1 MQKGVTMGIRE
12 ILGRELLFFDGAM
25 GTMLQAAGLAPGE
38 VPDIWSITHPEEVR
52 DIHAQYLAAGCN
64 IILTNTFGNYVT
76 KLPGTEYTPE
86 QVARAAVERAKEAV
100 AADTGTQKKYVAF
113 DVGPTGK
120 LLKPLGDLGFEEA
133 VSLFAQSIKAGAE
146 AGADLVLIETMS
158 DTYELKA
165 AVLAA
170 KESCDLPVLATVALD
185 INGKLLT
192 GGDIHSVV
200 ALLEGLRVDALGLN
214 CGLGPEQMLP
224 FLEELNKISSL
235 PIIVNPNA
243 GLPREENG
251 TTVFDVGPDEFA
263 ELMAQAAE
271 GGAHLL
277 GGCCGTT
284 PAHIRALVNRC
295 RDIKPFPVTKKE
307 HTVVSSY
314 SRAVY
319 FKKRTVLIG
328 ERINPTGKARLKQA
342 LREGDMDYVLR
353 EGLSQQSAG
362 ADILDVNAGLPDI
375 DEVEMLARMTTEL
388 QSVTSLPLQLDTA
401 DPDALPLSMRLY
413 NGKPMVNSVNGKEES
428 MRAVFPLVKKYGG
441 LVVALTLDE
450 NGIPETAEGRVEIA
464 RRIIENAA
472 SYGIEKKDI
481 IVDTLTMTVSAGGDN
496 GSITLEAL
504 ARVKQELGVKTSLG
518 VSNVSFGLPRRDLLN
533 ANFFALAMG
542 AGLDAAIL
550 NPLLPSMMDAYRS
563 VQALLGNDA
572 QCETYIQEYAGQSSP
587 PPSNAHAASP
597 APGAVPAPQGELTLE
612 QAVRQGL
619 KQQASLLALAEV
631 QKQPPL
637 AVIDQSLVP
646 ALNDVGQAFEKGTM
660 FLPQLLMSAEAA
672 KAAFELLRSHM
683 GTAANE
689 NLGCVV
695 LATVHGDVHDIG
707 KNIVKALLENYRFQV
722 VDLGKDVPPETVVEA
737 ALSHQTRLIGLSA
750 LMTTTVASMEKTI
763 RMLREQAPHCR
774 IMVGGAVLTADYA
787 RNIGA
792 DFYGRDAMASVR
804 YAQEIYTK
812 E

>member
-1 MQKGVTMGIRE
+1 MGIRDL
-12 ILGRELLFFDGAM
+12 LGKELLFFDGAM
-25 GTMLQAAGLAPGE
+25 GTMLQSAGLEPGE
-38 VPDIWSITHPEEVR
+38 IPDLWSITHPDAVR

-64 IILTNTFGNYVT
+64 IILTNTFGNNAK
-76 KLPGTEYTPE
+76 KLAGTGFTPE
-86 QVARAAVERAKEAV
+86 DVAYAAVARAKEAV
-100 AADTGTQKKYVAF
+100 AADAGSQKQYVAL

-120 LLKPLGDLGFEEA
+120 LLKPLGDLSFEDA
-133 VSLFAQSIKAGAE
+133 VSLFAQSIRAGAE

-170 KESCDLPVLATVALD
+170 KESCNLPVLATVALD
-185 INGKLLT
+185 LNGKLLT

-214 CGLGPEQMLP
+214 CGLGPVQMLP
-224 FLEELNKISSL
+224 ILKELSEISSL
-235 PIIVNPNA
+235 PLILNPNA

-251 TTVFDVGPDEFA
+251 VTVFDVGPEEFA
-263 ELMAQAAE
+263 ELMAAAAS

-284 PAHIRALVNRC
+284 PAHMKALVARC
-295 RDIKPFPVTKKE
+295 RHIIPLPVIKKA

-319 FKKRTVLIG
+319 FTERTVLIG

-342 LREGDMDYVLR
+342 LREEDMDYILR
-353 EGLSQQSAG
+353 EGLSQQDAG

-375 DEVEMLARMTTEL
+375 DEPAMLAKMATEL
-388 QSVTSLPLQLDTA
+388 QSITNLPLQLDTA
-401 DPDALPLSMRLY
+401 DPKALPLAMRIY

-428 MRAVFPLVKKYGG
+428 MRAVFPLVAEYGG

-450 NGIPETAEGRVEIA
+450 AGIPETAQGRVDIA
-464 RRIIENAA
+464 QRIIETAA
-472 SYGIEKKDI
+472 TYGIDKKDI

-496 GSITLEAL
+496 AKITLETL
-504 ARVKQELGVKTSLG
+504 SRVKRELGVKTSLG

-533 ANFFALAMG
+533 ANFFTLAMG
-542 AGLDAAIL
+542 VGLDAAIL

-563 VQALLGNDA
+563 VQALFGNDK
-572 QCETYIQEYAGQSSP
+572 QCEAFIAQYAGQTSP
-587 PPSNAHAASP
+587 PPSSPVSPPPSGNAP
-597 APGAVPAPQGELTLE
+597 PPAPQGDMTLE
-612 QAVRQGL
+612 QAVKQGL
-619 KQQASLLALAEV
+619 KQQAGLLAQAAV
-631 QKQPPL
+631 QTSAPL
-637 AVIDQSLVP
+637 AVIDASLVP
-646 ALNDVGQAFEKGTM
+646 ALNYVGLAFEKGTM

-672 KAAFELLRSHM
+672 KAAFEVLRAHM
-683 GTAANE
+683 GADAGKS
-689 NLGCVV
+689 LGCVV

-722 VDLGKDVPPETVVEA
+722 VDLGKDVPPETVVKA
-737 ALSHQTRLIGLSA
+737 ALSHHTRLIGLSA
-750 LMTTTVASMEKTI
+750 LMTTTVASMANTI
-763 RMLREQAPHCR
+763 AMLKEAAPHCR

-787 RNIGA
+787 KKIGA

-804 YAQEIYTK
+804 YAQEIYAAGS
-812 E
+812 

>member
-1 MQKGVTMGIRE
+1 MGIRDV
-12 ILGRELLFFDGAM
+12 LGKELLFFDGAM
-25 GTMLQAAGLAPGE
+25 GTMLQSAGLGPGE
-38 VPDIWSITHPEEVR
+38 VPDLWSITHPQEVR
-52 DIHAQYLAAGCN
+52 DIHAQYLASGCN
-64 IILTNTFGNYVT
+64 IILTNTFGNNAK
-76 KLPGTEYTPE
+76 KLAGTGYTPGD
-86 QVARAAVERAKEAV
+86 VARAAVARAKEAI
-100 AADTGTQKKYVAF
+100 AADPGTQKKYVAF

-120 LLKPLGDLGFEEA
+120 LLKPLGDLDFEDA

-170 KESCDLPVLATVALD
+170 KESCKLPVFATVALD
-185 INGKLLT
+185 LNGKLLT

-214 CGLGPEQMLP
+214 CGLGPVQMLP
-224 FLEELNKISSL
+224 FLEELKNISSL
-235 PIIVNPNA
+235 PIILNPNA

-251 TTVFDVGPDEFA
+251 NTVFDVGPEEFA
-263 ELMAQAAE
+263 ELMVQAAE

-284 PAHIRALVNRC
+284 PAHIKALVSRC
-295 RDIKPFPVTKKE
+295 REIAPLPVIKKE

-319 FKKRTVLIG
+319 FQKRTVLIG

-342 LREGDMDYVLR
+342 LREGDMDYILR
-353 EGLSQQSAG
+353 EGLQQQDAG

-375 DEVEMLARMTTEL
+375 DEVAMLARMTTEL
-388 QSVTSLPLQLDTA
+388 QSITSLPLQLDTA
-401 DPDALPLSMRLY
+401 DPNALPLAMRIY

-428 MRAVFPLVKKYGG
+428 MRAVFPLVAKYGG

-450 NGIPETAEGRVEIA
+450 AGIPETAQGRVDIA
-464 RRIIENAA
+464 QRIIKTAA
-472 SYGIEKKDI
+472 TYGIDKKDI

-496 GSITLEAL
+496 ANITLTAL
-504 ARVKQELGVKTSLG
+504 SRVKRELGVKTSLG

-533 ANFFALAMG
+533 ANFFTLAMG

-563 VQALLGNDA
+563 VQALFGSDP
-572 QCETYIQEYAGQSSP
+572 QCEAFIGQYAGQEP
-587 PPSNAHAASP
+587 PAAPANSP
-597 APGAVPAPQGELTLE
+597 APSQSTSAAPAVQGDMTLE
-612 QAVRQGL
+612 QAVKQGL
-619 KQQASLLALAEV
+619 KQQANLLALAEV
-631 QKQPPL
+631 QKYPPL

-646 ALNDVGQAFEKGTM
+646 ALNYVGVAFEKGTM

-672 KAAFELLRSHM
+672 KAAFEVLRAHM
-683 GTAANE
+683 GADAGKS
-689 NLGCVV
+689 LGCVV

-722 VDLGKDVPPETVVEA
+722 VDLGKDVPPETVVAA
-737 ALSHQTRLIGLSA
+737 ALSHDTRLIGLSA
-750 LMTTTVASMEKTI
+750 LMTTTVASMAKTI
-763 RMLREQAPHCR
+763 ALLREKAPHCR

-787 RNIGA
+787 EKIGA

-804 YAQEIYTK
+804 YAQEIYSTGK
-812 E
+812 

>member
-1 MQKGVTMGIRE
+1 MGFRDV
-12 ILGRELLFFDGAM
+12 LGKELLFFDGAM
-25 GTMLQAAGLAPGE
+25 GTMLQSAGLGPGE
-38 VPDIWSITHPEEVR
+38 VPDVWSMTHPEEVR

-64 IILTNTFGNYVT
+64 IILTNTFGNNAK
-76 KLPGTEYTPE
+76 KLAGTGYTPE
-86 QVARAAVERAKEAV
+86 DVARAAVARAKEAI
-100 AADTGTQKKYVAF
+100 AADSGTQKKYVGF

-120 LLKPLGDLGFEEA
+120 LLQPLGDLGFEDA
-133 VSLFAQSIKAGAE
+133 ISMFAQSIKAGAE
-146 AGADLVLIETMS
+146 TGADLVLIETMS

-170 KESCDLPVLATVALD
+170 KESCDLPVCATVALD
-185 INGKLLT
+185 LNGKLLT

-214 CGLGPEQMLP
+214 CGLGPVQMLP
-224 FLEELNKISSL
+224 FLEELKKISSL
-235 PIIVNPNA
+235 PIILNPNA

-251 TTVFDVGPDEFA
+251 VTVFDVGPEEFA
-263 ELMAQAAE
+263 ELMVQAAE

-284 PAHIRALVNRC
+284 PAHIKALVSRC
-295 RDIKPFPVTKKE
+295 REITPLPVTKKD

-319 FKKRTVLIG
+319 FTKRTVLIG

-342 LREGDMDYVLR
+342 LREGDMDYILR
-353 EGLSQQSAG
+353 EGLNQQSAG

-375 DEVEMLARMTTEL
+375 DEIAMLARMTTEL
-388 QSVTSLPLQLDTA
+388 QSITNLPLQLDTA
-401 DPDALPLSMRLY
+401 DPKALPLAMRLY

-428 MRAVFPLVKKYGG
+428 MRAVFPLVAKYGG

-450 NGIPETAEGRVEIA
+450 AGIPETAQGRVDIA
-464 RRIIENAA
+464 RRIVETAA
-472 SYGIEKKDI
+472 TYGIEKKDI

-496 GSITLEAL
+496 ANITLGAL
-504 ARVKQELGVKTSLG
+504 SRVKRELGVKTSLG
-518 VSNVSFGLPRRDLLN
+518 ISNVSFGLPRRDLLN

-572 QCETYIQEYAGQSSP
+572 QCEAFIDQYAGQNPP
-587 PPSNAHAASP
+587 PPSDTP
-597 APGAVPAPQGELTLE
+597 VAPPPPGSAPAPQGDITLE
-612 QAVRQGL
+612 QAVKQGL
-619 KQQASLLALAEV
+619 KQQANLLALAEV
-631 QKQPPL
+631 QKYPPL

-646 ALNDVGQAFEKGTM
+646 ALNDVGAAFEKGTM

-672 KAAFELLRSHM
+672 KAAFEVLRAHM
-683 GTAANE
+683 GADASKT
-689 NLGCVV
+689 LGCVV

-737 ALSHQTRLIGLSA
+737 ALSHHTRLIGLSA
-750 LMTTTVASMEKTI
+750 LMTTTVASMAKTI
-763 RMLREQAPHCR
+763 AMLHESAPHCR

-787 RNIGA
+787 KKIGA

-804 YAQEIYTK
+804 YAQEIYSAGK
-812 E
+812 Q

>member
-1 MQKGVTMGIRE
+1 MGIRDT
-12 ILGRELLFFDGAM
+12 LGKELLFFDGAM
-25 GTMLQAAGLAPGE
+25 GTMLQSAGLQPGE
-38 VPDIWSITHPEEVR
+38 VPDLWSVTHPEQVR

-64 IILTNTFGNYVT
+64 IVLTNTFGNYAN
-76 KLPGTEYTPE
+76 KLAGTGYTPE
-86 QVARAAVERAKEAV
+86 EVARAAVERAKEAV
-100 AADTGTQKKYVAF
+100 AADHGAQKKYVAF

-120 LLKPLGDLGFEEA
+120 LLKPLGDLGFEDA
-133 VSLFAQSIKAGAE
+133 VSLFAQSIKAGAG

-185 INGKLLT
+185 LNGKLLT

-224 FLEELNKISSL
+224 FLEELTKISSL
-235 PIIVNPNA
+235 PIILNPNA

-251 TTVFDVGPDEFA
+251 VTVFDVGPEEFA

-284 PAHIRALVNRC
+284 PAHIRALVSRC
-295 RDIKPFPVTKKE
+295 RDIASLSVTKKE

-319 FKKRTVLIG
+319 FTKRTVLIG

-342 LREGDMDYVLR
+342 LREGDMDYILR
-353 EGLSQQSAG
+353 EGLSQQHAG
-362 ADILDVNAGLPDI
+362 ADILDVNAGLPEI
-375 DEVEMLARMTTEL
+375 DETEMLARMTTEL
-388 QSVTSLPLQLDTA
+388 QSVTNLPLQLDTA
-401 DPDALPLSMRLY
+401 DPEALPLAMRLY

-428 MRAVFPLVKKYGG
+428 MQAVFPLVAKYGG

-450 NGIPETAEGRVEIA
+450 SGIPETAEGRLEIA
-464 RRIIENAA
+464 RRIIEKAA
-472 SYGIEKKDI
+472 SYGIDKKDI
-481 IVDTLTMTVSAGGDN
+481 IVDTLTMTISAGGDN

-504 ARVKQELGVKTSLG
+504 AKVKRELGAKTSLG

-563 VQALLGNDA
+563 VRALLGNDV
-572 QCETYIQEYAGQSSP
+572 QCEAFIDQYAGQN
-587 PPSNAHAASP
+587 PPSSSDTPAAPP
-597 APGAVPAPQGELTLE
+597 ASDPAPAPQGDLNLE
-612 QAVRQGL
+612 QAVKQGL
-619 KQQASLLALAEV
+619 KQQAALLALSEV
-631 QKQPPL
+631 KRYLPL

-646 ALNDVGQAFEKGTM
+646 ALNDVGAAFEKGTM

-672 KAAFELLRSHM
+672 KAAFEVLRAHM
-683 GTAANE
+683 GADASE

-722 VDLGKDVPPETVVEA
+722 VDLGKDVPPETVVTA
-737 ALSHQTRLIGLSA
+737 ALSHNTRLIGLSA
-750 LMTTTVASMEKTI
+750 LMTTTVASMAKTI
-763 RMLREQAPHCR
+763 LMLREKAPHCR

-787 RNIGA
+787 KKIGA

-804 YAQEIYTK
+804 YAQEIYAK

>member
-1 MQKGVTMGIRE
+1 MGIRDL
-12 ILGRELLFFDGAM
+12 LGKELLFFDGAM
-25 GTMLQAAGLAPGE
+25 GTMLQSAGLEPGE
-38 VPDIWSITHPEEVR
+38 IPDLWSITHPDAVR

-64 IILTNTFGNYVT
+64 IILTNTFGNNAK
-76 KLPGTEYTPE
+76 KLAGTGFTPE
-86 QVARAAVERAKEAV
+86 DVAYAAVARAKEAV
-100 AADTGTQKKYVAF
+100 AADAGSQKQYVAL

-120 LLKPLGDLGFEEA
+120 LLKPLGDLSFEDA
-133 VSLFAQSIKAGAE
+133 VSLFAQSIRAGAE

-170 KESCDLPVLATVALD
+170 KESCNLPVLATVALD
-185 INGKLLT
+185 LNGKLLT

-214 CGLGPEQMLP
+214 CGLGPVQMLP
-224 FLEELNKISSL
+224 ILKELSEISSL
-235 PIIVNPNA
+235 PLILNPNA

-251 TTVFDVGPDEFA
+251 VTVFDVGPEEFA
-263 ELMAQAAE
+263 ELMAAAAS

-284 PAHIRALVNRC
+284 PAHMKALVARC
-295 RDIKPFPVTKKE
+295 RHIIPLPVIKKA

-319 FKKRTVLIG
+319 FTERTVLIG

-342 LREGDMDYVLR
+342 LREEDMDYILR
-353 EGLSQQSAG
+353 EGLSQQDAG

-375 DEVEMLARMTTEL
+375 DEPAMLAKMATEL
-388 QSVTSLPLQLDTA
+388 QSITNLPLQLDTA
-401 DPDALPLSMRLY
+401 DPKALPLAMRIY

-428 MRAVFPLVKKYGG
+428 MRAVFPLVAEYGG

-450 NGIPETAEGRVEIA
+450 AGIPETAQGRVDIA
-464 RRIIENAA
+464 QRIIETAA
-472 SYGIEKKDI
+472 TYGIDKKDI

-496 GSITLEAL
+496 AKITLETL
-504 ARVKQELGVKTSLG
+504 SRVKRELGVKTSLG

-533 ANFFALAMG
+533 ANFFTLAMG

-563 VQALLGNDA
+563 VQALFGNDK
-572 QCETYIQEYAGQSSP
+572 QCEAFIAQYAGQTSP
-587 PPSNAHAASP
+587 PPSSPVSPPPSGHAP
-597 APGAVPAPQGELTLE
+597 PPAPQGDMTLE
-612 QAVRQGL
+612 QAVKQGL
-619 KQQASLLALAEV
+619 KQQAGLLAQAAV
-631 QKQPPL
+631 QTSAPL
-637 AVIDQSLVP
+637 AVIDASLVP
-646 ALNDVGQAFEKGTM
+646 ALNYVGLAFEKGTM

-672 KAAFELLRSHM
+672 KAAFEVLRAHM
-683 GTAANE
+683 GADAGKS
-689 NLGCVV
+689 LGCVV

-722 VDLGKDVPPETVVEA
+722 VDLGKDVPPETVVKA
-737 ALSHQTRLIGLSA
+737 ALSHHTRLIGLSA
-750 LMTTTVASMEKTI
+750 LMTTTVASMANTI
-763 RMLREQAPHCR
+763 AMLKEAAPHCR

-787 RNIGA
+787 KKIGA

-804 YAQEIYTK
+804 YAQEIYAAGN
-812 E
+812 

>member
-1 MQKGVTMGIRE
+1 MEIRDV
-12 ILGRELLFFDGAM
+12 LGKELLFFDGAM
-25 GTMLQAAGLAPGE
+25 GTMLQAAGLNPGE
-38 VPDIWSITHPEEVR
+38 VPDVWSITHPQEVR
-52 DIHAQYLAAGCN
+52 DVHVQYLAAGCN
-64 IILTNTFGNYVT
+64 IILTNTFGNNAK
-76 KLPGTEYTPE
+76 KLAGTGFTPE
-86 QVARAAVERAKEAV
+86 EVAQAAVARAKEAI
-100 AADTGTQKKYVAF
+100 ACDPGTQKKYVAF

-120 LLKPLGDLGFEEA
+120 LLKPLGDLGFEDA
-133 VSLFAQSIKAGAE
+133 VGLFAQSIKAGAE

-165 AVLAA
+165 AVIAA
-170 KESCDLPVLATVALD
+170 KESCSLPVLATVALD
-185 INGKLLT
+185 LNGKLLT

-214 CGLGPEQMLP
+214 CGLGPAQMLP
-224 FLEELNKISSL
+224 FLEELRAISSL
-235 PIIVNPNA
+235 PVILNPNA

-251 TTVFDVGPDEFA
+251 STVFDVEPEEFA
-263 ELMAQAAE
+263 ELMVDAAV

-284 PAHIRALVNRC
+284 PAHIRALVSRC
-295 RDIKPFPVTKKE
+295 GGILPLPVIKKE

-319 FKKRTVLIG
+319 FEKRTVLIG

-342 LREGDMDYVLR
+342 LREGDMDYILR
-353 EGLSQQSAG
+353 EGLNQQSAG

-375 DEVEMLARMTTEL
+375 DEIEMLARMTAEL
-388 QSVTSLPLQLDTA
+388 QSITNLPLQLDTA
-401 DPDALPLSMRLY
+401 DPKALPLSMRLY

-428 MRAVFPLVKKYGG
+428 MQAVFPLVAKYGG

-450 NGIPETAEGRVEIA
+450 NGIPETAQGRVEIA
-464 RRIIENAA
+464 RRIIEKAS
-472 SYGIEKKDI
+472 SYGIDKKDI
-481 IVDTLTMTVSAGGDN
+481 IVDTLTMTVSAGGNN
-496 GSITLEAL
+496 GNITLEAL
-504 ARVKQELGVKTSLG
+504 SKVKQELGVKTSLG

-542 AGLDAAIL
+542 TGLDAAIL

-563 VQALLGNDA
+563 VQALLGNDP
-572 QCETYIQEYAGQSSP
+572 QCEAFIHEYAGQTPP
-587 PPSNAHAASP
+587 PPSNAPAAP
-597 APGAVPAPQGELTLE
+597 TLGAAPGPQGDLTLE

-631 QKQPPL
+631 QKHPPL
-637 AVIDQSLVP
+637 AVIDESLVP
-646 ALNDVGQAFEKGTM
+646 ALNDVGAAFEKGTM

-672 KAAFELLRSHM
+672 KAAFEVLRAHM
-683 GTAANE
+683 GADVGE

-737 ALSHQTRLIGLSA
+737 VLSHHAHLVGLSA
-750 LMTTTVASMEKTI
+750 LMTTTVASMAKTI
-763 RMLREQAPHCR
+763 LMLREAAPHCR
-774 IMVGGAVLTADYA
+774 IMVGGAVLTEDYA
-787 RNIGA
+787 AKIGA

-804 YAQEIYTK
+804 YAQEIYK
-812 E
+812 KQQVR

>member
-1 MQKGVTMGIRE
+1 MGIRDVF
-12 ILGRELLFFDGAM
+12 GKELLFFDGAM
-25 GTMLQAAGLAPGE
+25 GTMLQAAGLEPGE
-38 VPDIWSITHPEEVR
+38 IPDLWNITHPDAVR

-64 IILTNTFGNYVT
+64 IILTNTFGNNAK
-76 KLPGTEYTPE
+76 KLAGTGYTPE
-86 QVARAAVERAKEAV
+86 DVAHAAVARAKEAV
-100 AADTGTQKKYVAF
+100 TADTGSQKKYVGF

-120 LLKPLGDLGFEEA
+120 LLKPLGDLSFEDA
-133 VSLFAQSIKAGAE
+133 VSLFAQSIRAGAE

-185 INGKLLT
+185 LNGKLLT

-200 ALLEGLRVDALGLN
+200 ALLEGLRVDAIGLN
-214 CGLGPEQMLP
+214 CGLGPVQMLP
-224 FLEELNKISSL
+224 ILKELSAISSL
-235 PIIVNPNA
+235 PLILNPNA

-251 TTVFDVGPDEFA
+251 VTVFDVGPEEFA
-263 ELMAQAAE
+263 ERMAEAAL

-284 PAHIRALVNRC
+284 PAHINALVSRC
-295 RDIKPFPVTKKE
+295 RAIIPLPVTKKA

-319 FKKRTVLIG
+319 FTTRTVLIG

-342 LREGDMDYVLR
+342 LREGDMDYILR
-353 EGLSQQSAG
+353 EGLSQQDAG

-375 DEVEMLARMTTEL
+375 DEVQMLAKITTEL
-388 QSVTSLPLQLDTA
+388 QSITNLPLQLDTA
-401 DPDALPLSMRLY
+401 DPKALPLAMRIY
-413 NGKPMVNSVNGKEES
+413 NGKPMVNSVNGKQES
-428 MRAVFPLVKKYGG
+428 MHAVFPLVAKYGG

-450 NGIPETAEGRVEIA
+450 AGIPEAAQGRVDIA
-464 RRIIENAA
+464 RRIIDTAA
-472 SYGIEKKDI
+472 SYGIDKKDI

-496 GSITLEAL
+496 AKITLETL
-504 ARVKQELGVKTSLG
+504 SRVKRELGVKTSLG

-533 ANFFALAMG
+533 ANFFTLAMG

-563 VQALLGNDA
+563 VQALFGNDA
-572 QCETYIQEYAGQSSP
+572 QCEAFIEQYAGQNPP
-587 PPSNAHAASP
+587 PPSSSPIAPPSAGNAP
-597 APGAVPAPQGELTLE
+597 PPAPQGALTLE
-612 QAVRQGL
+612 QAVKQGL
-619 KQQASLLALAEV
+619 KQQAGLLAQAEV
-631 QKQPPL
+631 QQSAPL
-637 AVIDQSLVP
+637 AVIDASLVP
-646 ALNDVGQAFEKGTM
+646 ALNYVGLAFEKGTM

-672 KAAFELLRSHM
+672 KAAFEVLRAHM
-683 GTAANE
+683 GADAGKS
-689 NLGCVV
+689 LGCVV

-722 VDLGKDVPPETVVEA
+722 VDLGKDVPPEAVVEA
-737 ALSHQTRLIGLSA
+737 ALSHHTRLIGLSA
-750 LMTTTVASMEKTI
+750 LMTTTVASMAKTI
-763 RMLREQAPHCR
+763 AMLREAAPHCR

-787 RNIGA
+787 KKIGA

-804 YAQEIYTK
+804 YAQEIYAAGN
-812 E
+812 

>member
-1 MQKGVTMGIRE
+1 MGFRDV
-12 ILGRELLFFDGAM
+12 LGKELLFFDGAM
-25 GTMLQAAGLAPGE
+25 GTMLQSAGLGPGE
-38 VPDIWSITHPEEVR
+38 VPDVWSMTHPEEVR

-64 IILTNTFGNYVT
+64 IILTNTFGNNAK
-76 KLPGTEYTPE
+76 KLAGTGYTPE
-86 QVARAAVERAKEAV
+86 DVARAAVARAKEAI
-100 AADTGTQKKYVAF
+100 AADSGTQKKYVGF

-120 LLKPLGDLGFEEA
+120 LLQPLGDLGFEDA
-133 VSLFAQSIKAGAE
+133 ISLFAQSIKAGAE
-146 AGADLVLIETMS
+146 TGADLVLIETMS

-170 KESCDLPVLATVALD
+170 KESCDLPVCATVALD
-185 INGKLLT
+185 LNGKLLT

-214 CGLGPEQMLP
+214 CGLGPVQMLP
-224 FLEELNKISSL
+224 FLEELKKVSSL
-235 PIIVNPNA
+235 PIILNPNA

-251 TTVFDVGPDEFA
+251 VTVFDVGPEEFA
-263 ELMAQAAE
+263 ELMVQAAE
-271 GGAHLL
+271 GGTHLL

-284 PAHIRALVNRC
+284 PAHIKALVSRC
-295 RDIKPFPVTKKE
+295 REITPLPVTKKD

-319 FKKRTVLIG
+319 FTKRTVLIG

-342 LREGDMDYVLR
+342 LREGDMDYILR
-353 EGLSQQSAG
+353 EGLNQQSAG

-375 DEVEMLARMTTEL
+375 DEIAMLARMTTEL
-388 QSVTSLPLQLDTA
+388 QSITNLPLQLDTA
-401 DPDALPLSMRLY
+401 DPKALPLAMRLY

-428 MRAVFPLVKKYGG
+428 MRAVFPLVAKYGG

-450 NGIPETAEGRVEIA
+450 AGIPETAQGRVDIA
-464 RRIIENAA
+464 RRIVETAA
-472 SYGIEKKDI
+472 TYGIEKKDI

-496 GSITLEAL
+496 ANITLGAL
-504 ARVKQELGVKTSLG
+504 SRVKRELGVKTSLG

-563 VQALLGNDA
+563 VQALFGNDA
-572 QCETYIQEYAGQSSP
+572 QCEMFIDQYAGQNPP
-587 PPSNAHAASP
+587 PPSDTP
-597 APGAVPAPQGELTLE
+597 FAPPPPGSAPAPQGDITLE
-612 QAVRQGL
+612 QAVKQGL
-619 KQQASLLALAEV
+619 KQQANLLALAEV
-631 QKQPPL
+631 QKYPPL
-637 AVIDQSLVP
+637 TVIDQSLVP
-646 ALNDVGQAFEKGTM
+646 ALNDVGAAFEKGTM

-672 KAAFELLRSHM
+672 KAAFEVLRAHM
-683 GTAANE
+683 GADASKS
-689 NLGCVV
+689 LGCVV

-737 ALSHQTRLIGLSA
+737 ALSHHTRLIGLSA
-750 LMTTTVASMEKTI
+750 LMTTTVASMAKTI
-763 RMLREQAPHCR
+763 AMLHESAPHCR

-787 RNIGA
+787 KKIGA

-804 YAQEIYTK
+804 YAQEIYSAGK
-812 E
+812 Q

>member
-1 MQKGVTMGIRE
+1 MGIRE

-38 VPDIWSITHPEEVR
+38 VPDIWSITHPKEVR

-76 KLPGTEYTPE
+76 KLAGTEYTPE

-100 AADTGTQKKYVAF
+100 TADHGAQKKYVAF

-342 LREGDMDYVLR
+342 LREGDMDYILR

-572 QCETYIQEYAGQSSP
+572 QCEMYIQEYAGQSSP
-587 PPSNAHAASP
+587 PPSNAPAASH
-597 APGAVPAPQGELTLE
+597 APGAVPAQQGELTLE

-619 KQQASLLALAEV
+619 KQQAGLLALAEV

-646 ALNDVGQAFEKGTM
+646 ALNAVGLAFEKGTM

-672 KAAFELLRSHM
+672 KAAFEVLRAHM
-683 GTAANE
+683 GTTANE